1 MQSYPTKGIRS
12 ADQLIFLEDV
22 SEGAFKG
29 LAPCPRCGG
38 RDIWPEFSGTPYG
51 LYCRSCS
58 WGGPR
63 ASAADADPDAACHA
77 WNEEA
82 RKVAL
87 ARELGLRVNLEQPK
101 EDADEAC

>member
-1 MQSYPTKGIRS
+1 MQLSLAALSP
-12 ADQLIFLEDV
+12 V
-22 SEGAFKG
+22 PGAFSG
-29 LAPCPRCGG
+29 VAPCLRCGS

-51 LYCRSCS
+51 LYCRGCQ

-63 ASAADADPDAACHA
+63 ASAADADPDAAIAA

-87 ARELGLRVNLEQPK
+87 ARQMGLKLNLVQPPDEPLGEN
-101 EDADEAC
+101 ADEC